1 MGSHKSTR
9 TRFPLMHTCYRC
21 VWRPP
26 PRKGRYS
33 LCTRSRIE
41 SGVGSLTSQ
50 SHTHSHRPP
59 ACHAVRYC
67 ETQIA
72 PLPQPHSCA
81 QPHSQESDPHT
92 HTTLTPHSALAHPT
106 PQPTLCALR
115 ELYPGDRTTRSER
128 ASPQRTVICPAS
140 ACQASNLCVHL
151 HTCTTAT

>member
-72 PLPQPHSCA
+72 PLPRPHSCA
-81 QPHSQESDPHT
+81 QPHRQESDPHT
-92 HTTLTPHSALAHPT
+92 HTTLTP
-106 PQPTLCALR
+106 LCACSPHSSADPCAHCENCTR
-115 ELYPGDRTTRSER
+115 EIVQRGPGGPRPSV
-128 ASPQRTVICPAS
+128 Q
-140 ACQASNLCVHL
+140 
-151 HTCTTAT
+151 